1 MGGERERER
10 KIAMLP
16 CLVPCDSRA
25 PPFPLTADSVFP
37 PEVGQAAVFEE
48 TESLIDSVLDGYNV
62 CVFAYGQTGSG
73 KTWTMT
79 GGAGEEN
86 AGLTPRSM
94 STLFNRI
101 AEMSRTEDVKVT
113 SYFLELYNEG
123 LVDLYF
129 KLDNPRNDGPKLDI
143 KMGELVRGR

>member
-1 MGGERERER
+1 MGQSE
-10 KIAMLP
+10 
-16 CLVPCDSRA
+16 
-25 PPFPLTADSVFP
+25 
-37 PEVGQAAVFEE
+37 VFEE

-79 GGAGEEN
+79 GGAGEDN

-129 KLDNPRNDGPKLDI
+129 KLDNPRGDSPKLDI
-143 KMGELVRGR
+143 KMGELVRG